1 MKTKINIFLISLVA
15 ALGGLMTSCD
25 NDDKDGVADAVM
37 GSSRSI
43 EFPAVNPAPIMI
55 TIVADGAWHCDA
67 PEWLTVTPNSGP
79 AGTTDVMI
87 EAISNIRLEKE
98 DVPRKYTLKFMG
110 DTKRSMFEVLV
121 RQGGDKFR
129 DIQPST
135 IAQMAAMEEEAA
147 VEFVNLPVLAQT
159 KNGFV
164 GTDGTDFVYV
174 TGEAAQARAGQL
186 IDMLGIKMDSDTQL
200 PYVIC
205 DQLTDA
211 KTGDIP
217 VVAATDITDKIDDYT
232 SDRRTY
238 IKVTGLYDGS
248 KLNIEGKTLGVS
260 VEDCNIDTDVK
271 KFAGHFLTLTGIYSG
286 TASPVLRMIVTE
298 IEDLGANETIYLQSN
313 FDIMWARFADWV
325 NPDKSSNIDAMGT
338 DNDGVYLPNLGTPKV
353 DGVSPLDILNEN
365 GWIINGGGNLTGKA
379 TGCNFQ
385 KFYLKMGSTDKE
397 NSATL
402 PKMEGLG
409 DGTTGVHVS
418 FDWCPWRDSAA
429 SAGKAYDPTEIVL
442 IVKNGDSETQFPVS
456 SPSPAPGESLRW
468 YNVDIDLG
476 TMSLNKDTRIE
487 IRNCDAQ
494 YLPNGAVKGKFR
506 WFLNNIKVYKEKE

>member
-79 AGTTDVMI
+79 AGTTDVLI
-87 EAISNIRLEKE
+87 EAIPNLRLEKE

-135 IAQMAAMEEEAA
+135 IAQMAVMEEEAA
-147 VEFVNLPVLAQT
+147 VEFVSLPVLAQT

-186 IDMLGIKMDSDTQL
+186 IDMLGTKMDSDTQL

-217 VVAATDITDKIDDYT
+217 AVAATDITDKIDDYT
-232 SDRRTY
+232 SDKRTY

-260 VEDCNIDTDVK
+260 VEDCNSDIDIK
-271 KFAGHFLTLTGIYSG
+271 KFNGHFLTLTGVYSG

-298 IEDLGANETIYLQSN
+298 LEDLGANETVLWTEDFEWFDPWVKNYLNSDSKSPSDNVGGEFYSGAYNPQSTTVKDSDGSSMWDLLVGKGYEMTSTTTAQAKKSVGLCVN
-313 FDIMWARFADWV
+313 YLKMAVTRYTAGLTLTKMPEAGDGLENVHIQFDWSPMTDGGKKVWDQTEIVVVV
-325 NPDKSSNIDAMGT
+325 NTDGNESQFPVAMAE
-338 DNDGVYLPNLGTPKV
+338 KV
-353 DGVSPLDILNEN
+353 DGTSTYS
-365 GWIINGGGNLTGKA
+365 WI
-379 TGCNFQ
+379 
-385 KFYLKMGSTDKE
+385 
-397 NSATL
+397 
-402 PKMEGLG
+402 
-409 DGTTGVHVS
+409 
-418 FDWCPWRDSAA
+418 
-429 SAGKAYDPTEIVL
+429 
-442 IVKNGDSETQFPVS
+442 
-456 SPSPAPGESLRW
+456 
-468 YNVDIDLG
+468 NVDI
-476 TMSLNKDTRIE
+476 TMSGVKINKDSRIT
-487 IRNCDAQ
+487 IRNVDAD
-494 YLPNGAVKGKFR
+494 YPDCGAGVKKR
-506 WFLNNIKVYKEKE
+506 WFLDNIKVYKPKE